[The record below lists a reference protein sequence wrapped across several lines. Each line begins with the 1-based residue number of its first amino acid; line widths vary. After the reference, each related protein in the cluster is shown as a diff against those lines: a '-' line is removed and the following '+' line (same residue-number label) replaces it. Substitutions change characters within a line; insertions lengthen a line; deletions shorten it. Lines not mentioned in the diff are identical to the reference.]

1 MGYIREQCHPLS
13 FGWFPISQF
22 NPTYFRTDLVLD
34 HPETGF
40 QTFIASYQTIPPLTH
55 PLPPAIN
62 KYRYTRDIHIVNFTR
77 SKTRQ
82 TSQKAHTPL
91 QKPPPPIMS
100 ATNYFL
106 QDYATQH
113 REAIRAQAA
122 AEGRTLSV
130 ENPECKRLQQLS
142 ATQSS
147 SPDQQ
152 QQQKVKKTSWW
163 SSIHKN
169 KKSTTAKDQSQQQDN
184 GDAKSL
190 HSFSSGSSY

>member
-1 MGYIREQCHPLS
+1 
-13 FGWFPISQF
+13 
-22 NPTYFRTDLVLD
+22 
-34 HPETGF
+34 
-40 QTFIASYQTIPPLTH
+40 
-55 PLPPAIN
+55 
-62 KYRYTRDIHIVNFTR
+62 
-77 SKTRQ
+77 
-82 TSQKAHTPL
+82 
-91 QKPPPPIMS
+91 MS

-130 ENPECKRLQQLS
+130 ENPECKRLQQLAS
-142 ATQSS
+142 SQSS
-147 SPDQQ
+147 STSPEQQQQ

-163 SSIHKN
+163 SSIRKN
-169 KKSTTAKDQSQQQDN
+169 TKTTTATAKDQSQQRDN